1 MAISICKCHE
11 EKICSVIELLYY
23 YLNIQ
28 KFCLV
33 KMFLFINVFLCIN
46 WAFTGE
52 SSTHMQGT
60 VFFIGACCLKA
71 LMYMCVSAPVSATSH
86 GNSEGI
92 SRRNLFKDLSSV
104 C

>member
-1 MAISICKCHE
+1 MCFNALIGHLLVKGLLICKDYIFHLG
-11 EKICSVIELLYY
+11 LLS
-23 YLNIQ
+23 
-28 KFCLV
+28 KV
-33 KMFLFINVFLCIN
+33 
-46 WAFTGE
+46 
-52 SSTHMQGT
+52 
-60 VFFIGACCLKA
+60 